1 MSSRAQVDL
10 IDMQSQLDGDLK
22 WILVYQDHLTK
33 FVHLRP
39 VTSKRAPEIAYQLL
53 DIFSIFRAP
62 HILQNENGREFVNS
76 AITELCAVWDGLKIV
91 HGKPRHSQS
100 QRSVER
106 ANRYIEDVIMTWLQS
121 NSTSHWGDGL
131 RFIQVMKNKAYHEGI
146 KFSSYEAMFGQPM
159 KVGLK
164 HQIFLMMQLMIL
176 SPKNS

>member
-1 MSSRAQVDL
+1 MASCERKSLNKICAASSSNVKTCIR
-10 IDMQSQLDGDLK
+10 
-22 WILVYQDHLTK
+22 
-33 FVHLRP
+33 
-39 VTSKRAPEIAYQLL
+39 IAYQLL
-53 DIFSIFRAP
+53 DIFSTFGAP
-62 HILQNENGREFVNS
+62 SVLQSDDGRKFVNS
-76 AITELCAVWDGLKIV
+76 VITELSAMLDGLKIV

-131 RFIQVMKNKAYHEGI
+131 RFIQVMKNKTYHEGI